1 MKIHF
6 SGVTSKLFFAIFAL
20 CLLIV
25 FTMHWGI
32 RLTFEQGFI
41 GYIKQTNELRTSL
54 IAQALTEQYQQ
65 TGNWSFLQ
73 HNGRAVTR
81 IINTLEQEN
90 FLPTQSSA
98 KSWRTQVWIVDHNMD
113 RLSGRGKLPIVSED
127 IIQKPVKYH
136 NQIVG
141 WVMSNAADKISRE
154 ADINFDR
161 QQHITSSLVTMFSL
175 LLALITTFLL
185 ARNFLKPI
193 KHILEGTHQ
202 LTTGNFAVRVQISS
216 RDELGQLAKDFN
228 QLASTLE
235 KNEHMRRDY
244 MADISHELRTPL
256 AILRGELEAIQDGVR
271 PLSVTT
277 LHSLL
282 TETNTLIKL
291 VNDLHQLSLS
301 DRGSLVYRKKNIN
314 LVQQIELAISS
325 YRSRFADK
333 QITLNI
339 TLPSK
344 ITLNADPDRLAQLWH
359 NLLENSLR
367 YTHSPGSL
375 VIQGYVAEHSF
386 YLIWQDSAPG
396 LLDDQYPY
404 IFERFYRVENSRNR
418 ASGGS
423 GLGLAICYNIIEAH
437 GGKIIASASS
447 LGGVKISLELPL
459 DDNHKSQSV

>member
-1 MKIHF
+1 M
-6 SGVTSKLFFAIFAL
+6 
-20 CLLIV
+20 
-25 FTMHWGI
+25 
-32 RLTFEQGFI
+32 
-41 GYIKQTNELRTSL
+41 
-54 IAQALTEQYQQ
+54 
-65 TGNWSFLQ
+65 
-73 HNGRAVTR
+73 
-81 IINTLEQEN
+81 
-90 FLPTQSSA
+90 
-98 KSWRTQVWIVDHNMD
+98 
-113 RLSGRGKLPIVSED
+113 
-127 IIQKPVKYH
+127 
-136 NQIVG
+136 
-141 WVMSNAADKISRE
+141 
-154 ADINFDR
+154 
-161 QQHITSSLVTMFSL
+161 
-175 LLALITTFLL
+175 
-185 ARNFLKPI
+185 
-193 KHILEGTHQ
+193 
-202 LTTGNFAVRVQISS
+202 
-216 RDELGQLAKDFN
+216 AKDFN

-282 TETNTLIKL
+282 AETNILIKL

-325 YRSRFADK
+325 YRSRFIDK

-339 TLPSK
+339 TLPNK
-344 ITLNADPDRLAQLWH
+344 LTLNADPDRLAQLWH

-375 VIQGYVAEHSF
+375 VIQGYVSQQRF

-396 LLDDQYPY
+396 LLDYQYPY

-423 GLGLAICYNIIEAH
+423 GLGLAICYNIVEAH

-447 LGGVKISLELPL
+447 LGGVKISIELPL
-459 DDNHKSQSV
+459 DNNHKSQSV

>member
-1 MKIHF
+1 MKVQF
-6 SGVTSKLFFAIFAL
+6 RGVTRKFFFAIFAL

-32 RLTFEQGFI
+32 RLNFEQGFI
-41 GYIKQTNELRTSL
+41 GYIRQSNELRTSL

-65 TGNWSFLQ
+65 TGNWTFLH
-73 HNGRAVTR
+73 HNGRAVTQ

-90 FLPTQSSA
+90 DLPIQSST
-98 KSWRTQVWIVDHNMD
+98 KSWRTQVWIVDYNMT
-113 RLSGRGKLPIVSED
+113 RLSGRGILPTASQD

-136 NQIVG
+136 NQILG
-141 WVMSNAADKISRE
+141 WVISNAADKISRE

-175 LLALITTFLL
+175 LVALITSLLL

-202 LTTGNFAVRVQISS
+202 LTAGNFAVRVRISS

-256 AILRGELEAIQDGVR
+256 AILSGELEAIQDGVR

-282 TETNTLIKL
+282 AETNRLTKL

-301 DRGSLVYRKKNIN
+301 DRGSLVYRKK
-314 LVQQIELAISS
+314 IS
-325 YRSRFADK
+325 
-333 QITLNI
+333 
-339 TLPSK
+339 
-344 ITLNADPDRLAQLWH
+344 
-359 NLLENSLR
+359 
-367 YTHSPGSL
+367 
-375 VIQGYVAEHSF
+375 
-386 YLIWQDSAPG
+386 IW
-396 LLDDQYPY
+396 
-404 IFERFYRVENSRNR
+404 
-418 ASGGS
+418 
-423 GLGLAICYNIIEAH
+423 YN
-437 GGKIIASASS
+437 KLS
-447 LGGVKISLELPL
+447 
-459 DDNHKSQSV
+459 

>member
-1 MKIHF
+1 
-6 SGVTSKLFFAIFAL
+6 
-20 CLLIV
+20 
-25 FTMHWGI
+25 MHWGI

-65 TGNWSFLQ
+65 TGNWRFLQ

-90 FLPTQSSA
+90 SLPTQSST
-98 KSWRTQVWIVDHNMD
+98 KSWRSQVWIVDHNMA
-113 RLSGRGKLPIVSED
+113 RLSGRGELPTASQD

-141 WVMSNAADKISRE
+141 WVISNAADKISRE

-193 KHILEGTHQ
+193 KLILEGTHQ
-202 LTTGNFAVRVQISS
+202 LTTGNFTVRVRISS

-282 TETNTLIKL
+282 AETNILIKL

-301 DRGSLVYRKKNIN
+301 DRGSLVYRKINIS
-314 LVQQIELAISS
+314 LVQQIESAINS

-333 QITLNI
+333 KITLNI

-344 ITLNADPDRLAQLWH
+344 VMLNADPDRLAQLWH

-367 YTHSPGSL
+367 YTRSPGSL
-375 VIQGYVAEHSF
+375 VIQGYVSQQRF

-396 LLDDQYPY
+396 LSDNQYPC
-404 IFERFYRVENSRNR
+404 IFERFYRIENSRNR

-423 GLGLAICYNIIEAH
+423 GLGLSICYNIVEAH
-437 GGKIIASASS
+437 NGKIIASTSS
-447 LGGVKISLELPL
+447 LGGVKISIELPL
-459 DDNHKSQSV
+459 DDNHKSQNV

>member
-1 MKIHF
+1 MKVQF
-6 SGVTSKLFFAIFAL
+6 RGVTRKFFFAIFAL

-32 RLTFEQGFI
+32 RLSFEQGFI
-41 GYIKQTNELRTSL
+41 GYIRQSNELRTSL

-65 TGNWSFLQ
+65 IGNWTFLH
-73 HNGRAVTR
+73 HNGRAVTQ
-81 IINTLEQEN
+81 IINSLEQAN
-90 FLPTQSSA
+90 DLPVQSST
-98 KSWRTQVWIVDHNMD
+98 KSWRTQVWIVDHNMT
-113 RLSGRGKLPIVSED
+113 RLSGRGILPTASQD

-141 WVMSNAADKISRE
+141 WVISNAADKISRE

-175 LLALITTFLL
+175 LVALITSLLL

-202 LTTGNFAVRVQISS
+202 LTAGNFAVRVRISS

-282 TETNTLIKL
+282 AETNRLTKL

-314 LVQQIELAISS
+314 LVQQIELAINS
-325 YRSRFADK
+325 YHGRFTDK
-333 QITLNI
+333 KITLNI
-339 TLPSK
+339 TLPSVV
-344 ITLNADPDRLAQLWH
+344 TLYADPDRLAQLWH
-359 NLLENSLR
+359 NLLENSLL
-367 YTHSPGSL
+367 YTHSAGSL
-375 VIQGYVAEHSF
+375 RIQGYVSQQRF

-396 LLDDQYPY
+396 LLVDQYPF
-404 IFERFYRVENSRNR
+404 IFERFYRVESSRNR
-418 ASGGS
+418 ANGGS
-423 GLGLAICYNIIEAH
+423 GLGLAICYNIVEAH
-437 GGKIIASASS
+437 GGKIIAQASS
-447 LGGVKISLELPL
+447 LGGVKISIEFPL
-459 DDNHKSQSV
+459 DDNHKSPNV